1 MRILILFLCLFLSG
15 CASTFSAISTADVI
29 STFITGK
36 SSTDNVVSVVANKD
50 CAVFRLFKGEAICI
64 KTQIDVLME
73 MDCDIYS
80 WDVQDRPYCRQ
91 QNN

>member
-64 KTQIDVLME
+64 KTQMDILME

-80 WDVQDRPYCRQ
+80 WDVQDNPYCRQ